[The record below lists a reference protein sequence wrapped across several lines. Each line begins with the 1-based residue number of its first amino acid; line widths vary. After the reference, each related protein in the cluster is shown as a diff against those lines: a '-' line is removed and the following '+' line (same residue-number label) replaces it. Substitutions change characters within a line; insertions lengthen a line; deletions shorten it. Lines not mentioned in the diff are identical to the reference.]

1 MKNLFS
7 SWFLIFSS
15 PTSFRAVNYIFPV
28 FGPFLSPLKVS
39 LTLRTFFYQFNF
51 HFWFVDLNRVIWSEK
66 PCFVFLPETLFLQLL
81 KDDDLRFDLISWI
94 TSDSF
99 NLNWNSIAS
108 KGVLSSQAISII
120 RSVSAEFGDLDL
132 IQNEQFFFK
141 STRTNFFLCTYYP
154 QIFIGFLRAL

>member
-1 MKNLFS
+1 MGVKNSFS
-7 SWFLIFSS
+7 TLLLIFSS
-15 PTSFRAVNYIFPV
+15 STSFWAVNHIFPI

-81 KDDDLRFDLISWI
+81 KEDDFRFDLINLI
-94 TSDSF
+94 TSASF
-99 NLNWNSIAS
+99 SSNWNSMAS

-120 RSVSAEFGDLDL
+120 RSVSAEFKYLDSIL
-132 IQNEQFFFK
+132 NLPNYQSTQSKYFK
-141 STRTNFFLCTYYP
+141 VYV
-154 QIFIGFLRAL
+154 